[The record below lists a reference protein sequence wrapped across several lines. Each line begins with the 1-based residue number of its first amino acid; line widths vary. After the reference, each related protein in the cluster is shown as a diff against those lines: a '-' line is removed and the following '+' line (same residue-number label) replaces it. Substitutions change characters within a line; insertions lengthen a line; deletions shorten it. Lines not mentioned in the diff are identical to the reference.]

1 MADTPLIKHEPMS
14 KVDTA
19 WLRMERPTNLMMIT
33 GVIVLDQA
41 LDIRKLKA
49 TIESRFLAFRRFRQ
63 RVVDLPGQALWEYDE
78 TFDLNWHVRRAALPS
93 PAGKADLEEYVSNL
107 ASTPLDHSKPLW
119 QFHLIEQYQGG
130 SALVMRIHH
139 CYADGM
145 ALVQVLL
152 SLTDADPHARHDAPH
167 PKRKLKKAGGTVFE
181 RLLSP
186 ARHGVEH
193 AAEMVEATLHKAFHW
208 AAHPQEAASAIT
220 EGARTGAREGG
231 EILREL
237 VHSLTLSDDTLT
249 RFKGPLGVFK
259 RVSWCA
265 PLPLSEVKAAGRA
278 FDATVNDVLLACAAG
293 ALRAYLVAR
302 GDPVDGVHIRA
313 TIPVNLRPLEHAKE
327 LGNHFGLVFLDLP
340 IGIANPVERVLAVR
354 EGMRKL
360 KGSRQ
365 AVVSYGL
372 LSALGVGPAFVQKPA
387 LEMLSRKATAV
398 ATNVPGPPAPIY
410 LAGERVREMMFWVP
424 QSGTIGMG
432 ISILSYAGAVYFGLI
447 TDSKLVPDP
456 QTIIDRFGGELEQL
470 LMIALMSDAEGPIS
484 PDWAEALMAR
494 YAEAHRPKPARAR
507 RRRTA

>member
-1 MADTPLIKHEPMS
+1 MKHEPMS

-33 GVIVLDQA
+33 GVIVLEHV
-41 LDIRKLKA
+41 LDIAKLKA
-49 TIESRFLAFRRFRQ
+49 TLSSRFLAFRRFRQ
-63 RVVDLPGQALWEYDE
+63 RALEVAGQALWEIDD

-119 QFHLIEQYQGG
+119 QFHLIENYQGG

-152 SLTDADPHARHDAPH
+152 SLTDSSPNARHDAPH
-167 PKRKLKKAGGTVFE
+167 PRHKLKKAGGTVFD
-181 RLLSP
+181 RLLAP
-186 ARHGVEH
+186 AKHSVEH
-193 AAEMVEATLHKAFHW
+193 AAEVVEASLQKALHW
-208 AAHPQEAASAIT
+208 AAHPQEAIEAMADT
-220 EGARTGAREGG
+220 ARLGAREGG

-237 VHSLTLSDDTLT
+237 VHSLTLPDDPVT

-265 PLPLSEVKAAGRA
+265 PLPLAEVKAVGKA
-278 FDATVNDVLLACAAG
+278 FDATVNDVLMACAAG
-293 ALRAYLVAR
+293 ALRGYLLAR
-302 GDPVDGVHIRA
+302 GDAVDGVTIRA
-313 TIPVNLRPLEHAKE
+313 TIPVNLRPLEHAKD

-340 IGIANPVERVLAVR
+340 IGVANPVERLLAVR
-354 EGMRKL
+354 KGMREL

-372 LSALGVGPAFVQKPA
+372 LSALGVGPGFIQKPA
-387 LEMLSRKATAV
+387 LEMLSRKATTV

-410 LAGERVREMMFWVP
+410 LAGDRVREMMFWVP

-432 ISILSYAGAVYFGLI
+432 VSILSYADAVYFGLI

-456 QTIIDRFGGELEQL
+456 DRIISRFGAELEQL
-470 LMIALMSDAEGPIS
+470 LMV
-484 PDWAEALMAR
+484 ALMADSD
-494 YAEAHRPKPARAR
+494 APITPEAASQLLAHYGHRAPGPAKAR
-507 RRRTA
+507 KSRSKGH